1 MRTGMGEREGYLGRM
16 GMGRVDAKINLASG
30 FCNRWLVSCLKMR
43 IVMLGFGVHVQQHR
57 GVVRALEI
65 RLFWLLPLN
74 YEVFLI
80 DPRTKKEQNEDKR
93 SLIDDN
99 ISPLSPFSI
108 YTSVI

>member
-1 MRTGMGEREGYLGRM
+1 MS
-16 GMGRVDAKINLASG
+16 RVDAKINLASG

-43 IVMLGFGVHVQQHR
+43 IVMLGSGANEQYLR
-57 GVVRALEI
+57 GVAHALEI
-65 RLFWLLPLN
+65 RLFWLRTLN

-80 DPRTKKEQNEDKR
+80 DPRTKKEQKEYKR